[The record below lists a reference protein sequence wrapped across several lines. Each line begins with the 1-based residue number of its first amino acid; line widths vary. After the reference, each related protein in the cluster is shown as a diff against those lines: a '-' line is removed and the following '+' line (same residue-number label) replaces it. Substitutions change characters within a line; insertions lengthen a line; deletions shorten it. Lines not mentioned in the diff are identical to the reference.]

1 MRVMTR
7 RRWKILIGTLLLVLI
22 VGPALYVGVSWAI
35 VEQALVAEAKP
46 FDQTP
51 EELGMSYEDVA
62 FVPRGWDEITLRGW
76 YFPNA
81 GAAATVVFVH
91 GLDGTRSG
99 DLELVRDL
107 LAEGFAALTFDL
119 RGHGESDKAQMGA
132 ALHEQDDVLG
142 AVDFLLNE
150 RGAEPG
156 KIFLHGFSYGA
167 AIVLLTGVQEPA
179 VAGVYADSAFAAM
192 ADVLV
197 KEVSDRTPIPRW
209 GAQVLEPGI
218 VRAARWFKG
227 IDLAA
232 VRPEAAVPRYA
243 YAIGLTHCQDDE
255 RIPIEHLWRLR
266 EAASQGPQLT
276 VYTGCGHTEGYEDYP
291 AQYVA
296 EVASYFNE
304 RLGE

>member
-1 MRVMTR
+1 MSTVDFNDMQGGPSVPPMAPGPIPQAHPTS
-7 RRWKILIGTLLLVLI
+7 RWPKVIGI
-22 VGPALYVGVSWAI
+22 IAI
-35 VEQALVAEAKP
+35 VLGSLGALVGCVGRFGPRFTDMIKEVAEGQP
-46 FDQTP
+46 GT
-51 EELGMSYEDVA
+51 
-62 FVPRGWDEITLRGW
+62 
-76 YFPNA
+76 
-81 GAAATVVFVH
+81 AATVVQ
-91 GLDGTRSG
+91 
-99 DLELVRDL
+99 LELAAEWATWTIVQSICGLAVGVVLILAGVGL
-107 LAEGFAALTFDL
+107 LKG
-119 RGHGESDKAQMGA
+119 G
-132 ALHEQDDVLG
+132 
-142 AVDFLLNE
+142 
-150 RGAEPG
+150 
-156 KIFLHGFSYGA
+156 
-167 AIVLLTGVQEPA
+167 QEPA

-266 EAASQGPQLT
+266 DAASLGPQLT